1 MRRLHP
7 SLALSGLAIGLSLLL
22 GACAAEPQ
30 APPTPID
37 PLTGLDT
44 TRPLITPAELAA
56 TDALVLLPFRQ
67 GDLWGFADSAG
78 QVLIQPGYQSVQPF
92 REGLA
97 IVMRDSLYGV
107 IDKKGREVVPI
118 KFLNILPSAC
128 GLLTLRTSAGYI
140 LLGID
145 GKRLTQDVYQKVFPS
160 TCSEDRIPVIQDGK
174 IAYLDRTGKNLTG
187 YIYDDAY
194 PFHHGVA
201 PVKKNGKWGLLAAN
215 GKVRGGF
222 RLEGLYPLTSGLG
235 VGMEKDATGLER
247 WGVIDT
253 NGNTIIPFQF
263 GQITGSFQGSHI
275 AAAARNPMDLFKEGI
290 ADSLN
295 TWFIFNR
302 QGVMTGETHAHLW
315 DDFSEGL
322 IVAERAGK
330 FGFVDSTGRV
340 AIPFQYEWACA
351 FRMGMAWVGKAGKY
365 GFIDH
370 QGKVVIPLRY
380 KPALDYVYMHA
391 DGALVADPETGAEFY
406 VHSSGKEYRKKP

>member
-1 MRRLHP
+1 MRTIRHP
-7 SLALSGLAIGLSLLL
+7 FALSLLAICL
-22 GACAAEPQ
+22 LMAACAADP
-30 APPTPID
+30 AGTSAPTPID

-44 TRPLITPAELAA
+44 TRPLITPAEIAA
-56 TDALVLLPFRQ
+56 TEALVLLPYRQ
-67 GDLWGFADSAG
+67 DSLWGFADSAG
-78 QVLIQPGYQSVQPF
+78 KVLITPAYASVQTF

-107 IDKKGREVVPI
+107 IDKKGREIVPI

-128 GLLTLRTSAGYI
+128 GLLTVRTAAGFI

-145 GKRLTQDVYQKVFPS
+145 GKRLTQEVYQKIFPS
-160 TCSEDRIPVIQDGK
+160 TCSEDRIPVMRDDK
-174 IAYLDRTGKNLTG
+174 IAYLDRSGKNLTG
-187 YIYDDAY
+187 YVYEEAY

-215 GKVRGGF
+215 GKPRGGF

-253 NGNTIIPFQF
+253 NGTTIIPFQF

-275 AAAARNPMDLFKEGI
+275 AAAARNPMALFKQGI
-290 ADSLN
+290 PDSLN

-315 DDFSEGL
+315 DDFSEGM
-322 IVAERAGK
+322 IVGEMGGK

-340 AIPFQYEWACA
+340 AIPFQYDWACG
-351 FRMGMAWVGKAGKY
+351 FRMGMAWVGKGGKY

-370 QGKVVIPLRY
+370 QGRPVIPLRY
-380 KPALDYVYMHA
+380 APVFDYVYMHP
-391 DGALVADPETGAEFY
+391 DGALVADPQTGATFY
-406 VHSSGKEYRKKP
+406 INAAGKEYRTRP